1 MWYNANIRIP
11 IQEIITDISNLVI
24 APFIYSLRFKLR
36 VLPRGILSPSYKT
49 GVDSRLYIYPLE
61 LSLFGYA

>member
-1 MWYNANIRIP
+1 MNVKEPKINTLFLYIF
-11 IQEIITDISNLVI
+11 
-24 APFIYSLRFKLR
+24 PFYFYPLRFKLR

-61 LSLFGYA
+61 LSLVGYA